1 MLRKLR
7 NLAFQKRLFHRFPD
21 PVPNPGCTRFEVDG
35 WIISDFLIKRLIPI
49 VGVHPYPV
57 SELFLM
63 AAAVCR
69 LKPTHILEWG
79 THLGVSA
86 RIFFEVAKAFHI
98 RAEIHS
104 TDLPDFSDHSEH
116 PGRKRGMLVK
126 DIPEVML
133 HQGDGLDESMKV
145 LDKVQGDI
153 KPLFFLD
160 GDHAYDSVTREL
172 AGIMKACPGRPSSS
186 TTPSTNLL
194 SPATMSDPIR
204 QSQTL

>member
-79 THLGVSA
+79 THLV
-86 RIFFEVAKAFHI
+86 
-98 RAEIHS
+98 
-104 TDLPDFSDHSEH
+104 
-116 PGRKRGMLVK
+116 
-126 DIPEVML
+126 
-133 HQGDGLDESMKV
+133 
-145 LDKVQGDI
+145 
-153 KPLFFLD
+153 
-160 GDHAYDSVTREL
+160 
-172 AGIMKACPGRPSSS
+172 
-186 TTPSTNLL
+186 
-194 SPATMSDPIR
+194 
-204 QSQTL
+204 

>member
-1 MLRKLR
+1 
-7 NLAFQKRLFHRFPD
+7 
-21 PVPNPGCTRFEVDG
+21 
-35 WIISDFLIKRLIPI
+35 
-49 VGVHPYPV
+49 
-57 SELFLM
+57 
-63 AAAVCR
+63 
-69 LKPTHILEWG
+69 
-79 THLGVSA
+79 
-86 RIFFEVAKAFHI
+86 
-98 RAEIHS
+98 
-104 TDLPDFSDHSEH
+104 
-116 PGRKRGMLVK
+116 MLVK